1 MRMSQTNRLL
11 EREALG
17 WLVLVND
24 PGFAAWD
31 EWEAW
36 LVADPS
42 HAEAYW
48 RLAAEEADVSQA
60 LRSAPESLTTRAP
73 KLRRT
78 APTRRFW
85 IAASVAAAAIA
96 GVWIWQERPRTWQVE
111 TAPGE
116 QRTLTLADG
125 TRLHLDGA
133 TQVTLDHSR
142 PRYAA
147 LDQGRFLVEV
157 VHDDR
162 RPFSVV
168 VGDAVL
174 TDLGTAFDVTRLEDG
189 LRVAV
194 SEGLV
199 RVDVEQE
206 AVTLRPGDGLV
217 VRQGQLTRRVVAAS
231 EVDAWRDGRLVY
243 DNEPYAAV
251 AEDLARAI
259 GRPVRLAP
267 DLADRRFTGS
277 MGVRGPDEALRPRLE
292 ALLGVTIS
300 ADGDAWRVTAAPEP

>member
-1 MRMSQTNRLL
+1 MSQTNRLL

-42 HAEAYW
+42 HADAYW

-73 KLRRT
+73 KRRRM

-162 RPFSVV
+162 HPFSVI

-194 SEGLV
+194 SEGVV

-243 DNEPYAAV
+243 DNEPYATV

-292 ALLGVTIS
+292 ALLGVAIS
-300 ADGDAWRVTAAPEP
+300 SDGDAWRVTAVPEP

>member
-1 MRMSQTNRLL
+1 MSQTNRLL

-42 HAEAYW
+42 HADAYW

-73 KLRRT
+73 KRRRM

-157 VHDDR
+157 AHDDR
-162 RPFSVV
+162 HPFSVI

-194 SEGLV
+194 SEGVV

-206 AVTLRPGDGLV
+206 AVMLRPGDGLV

-292 ALLGVTIS
+292 ALLGVAIS
-300 ADGDAWRVTAAPEP
+300 SDGDAWRVTAAPEP